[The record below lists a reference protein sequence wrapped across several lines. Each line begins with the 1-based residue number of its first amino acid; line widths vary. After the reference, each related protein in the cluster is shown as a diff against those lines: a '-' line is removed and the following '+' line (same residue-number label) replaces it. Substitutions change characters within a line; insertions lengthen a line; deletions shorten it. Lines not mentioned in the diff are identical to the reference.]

1 MALVS
6 NSKVNSRIKN
16 QTFIA
21 LTMFNPL
28 VTVAMNKTHISML
41 EGISLSCAL
50 DLNINSSVSDSA
62 FITKK
67 LL

>member
-6 NSKVNSRIKN
+6 NSKENSRIKH

-28 VTVAMNKTHISML
+28 VIAAMNKTHVSML
-41 EGISLSCAL
+41 GEYH
-50 DLNINSSVSDSA
+50 SVVH
-62 FITKK
+62 
-67 LL
+67 